1 MNLELIRGI
10 CPIVA
15 APFAA
20 DESVDYDSLR
30 NLVATLAKGGCH
42 ALTLFG
48 IAGEYYKL
56 SEAEQLEM
64 MRVVID
70 ESHRHGVPVIVSDTR
85 HSTANAI
92 EFAKEIQAAGADCM
106 MILPPFFLKPGA
118 DLIYQHAL
126 AVAKSVPDLPIMMQY
141 APEQTGVAIA
151 PNVFAKLT
159 KEAPN
164 VIYYKIECK
173 PAGKYISSLLELLG
187 DRVRVFAGNAG
198 YQMLETFDRG
208 AVGAMP
214 GCSMFDL
221 YLDIYD
227 KYFKGDRAG
236 AIEAHNFIL
245 PILNHIRQN
254 VEEIIYFEKKILA
267 RRGIIA
273 TDVCRRPAFSIDDE
287 FERLFEEYYALT
299 APRFKNV

>member
-1 MNLELIRGI
+1 VDLDLIKGI

-30 NLVATLAKGGCH
+30 NLVATLATGGCH

-48 IAGEYYKL
+48 IAGEYHKL
-56 SEAEQLEM
+56 DEAEQREM
-64 MRVVID
+64 MHVTID
-70 ESHRHGVPVIVSDTR
+70 EAHRHNVPVIVSNAR
-85 HSTANAI
+85 HSTANAVA
-92 EFAKEIQAAGADCM
+92 FAKEIRAAGADCM
-106 MILPPFFLKPGA
+106 MFLPPFFLKPGA
-118 DLIYQHAL
+118 DLICQHAL
-126 AVAKSVPDLPIMMQY
+126 AVAKAVPNLPVMMQY

-151 PNVFAKLT
+151 PDVFARLAGD
-159 KEAPN
+159 APN

-173 PAGKYISSLLELLG
+173 PAGKYITNLIAMLG
-187 DRVRVFAGNAG
+187 DKIRVFAGNAG

-227 KYFKGDRAG
+227 KYFAGDRAG

-245 PILNHIRQN
+245 PMLNHIRQN
-254 VEEIIYFEKKILA
+254 VEEIIYFEKKILK

-273 TDVCRRPAFSIDDE
+273 TDVCRRPAFSTDDE
-287 FERLFEEYYALT
+287 FERLFEEYWALT
-299 APRFKNV
+299 SPRFRNG

>member
-1 MNLELIRGI
+1 MNLDLIRGI

-56 SEAEQLEM
+56 SEAEQREM

-92 EFAKEIQAAGADCM
+92 EFAKEIQTAGTDCM
-106 MILPPFFLKPGA
+106 MILPSFFLKPGA

-126 AVAKSVPDLPIMMQY
+126 AVAQSVPDLPVMMQY

-254 VEEIIYFEKKILA
+254 VEEIIYFEKKIL
-267 RRGIIA
+267 RKRGIIA
-273 TDVCRRPAFSIDDE
+273 TDVCRRPAFSADDE

>member
-1 MNLELIRGI
+1 MNIDLIKGI

-15 APFAA
+15 APFAK
-20 DESVDYDSLR
+20 DGSVDYDSLR
-30 NLVATLAKGGCH
+30 NLVKTLAEGGCH

-56 SEAEQLEM
+56 NEREQAEM
-64 MRVVID
+64 MRVTID
-70 ESHRHGVPVIVSDTR
+70 EAHKHNCPVIVSDTR
-85 HSTANAI
+85 HSTENAV
-92 EFAKEIQAAGADCM
+92 EFAKEIEKAGADCM
-106 MILPPFFLKPGA
+106 MVLPPFFLKPGA
-118 DLIYQHAL
+118 DAIFAHAREVAT
-126 AVAKSVPDLPIMMQY
+126 AVPSLPVMMQY
-141 APEQTGVAIA
+141 APEQTGVSIA
-151 PNVFAKLT
+151 PPVFAKLSE
-159 KEAPN
+159 EAPN

-173 PAGKYISSLLELLG
+173 PAGGYISKLIGMLG
-187 DRVRVFAGNAG
+187 DRIRVFAGNAG

-214 GCSMFDL
+214 GCSMYDL

-254 VEEIIYFEKKILA
+254 VEEIIAFEKRILFK
-267 RRGIIA
+267 RGIIA
-273 TDVCRRPAFSIDDE
+273 TDVCRRPTFEMDEE
-287 FERLFEEYYALT
+287 FERLFEEYYAV
-299 APRFKNV
+299 ASGRFRA

>member
-1 MNLELIRGI
+1 MNIDLIKGI

-15 APFAA
+15 APFAK
-20 DESVDYDSLR
+20 DGSVDYDSLR
-30 NLVATLAKGGCH
+30 NLVKTLAEGGCH

-56 SEAEQLEM
+56 NEREHAEM
-64 MRVVID
+64 MRVTID
-70 ESHRHGVPVIVSDTR
+70 EAHKHNCPVIVSDTR
-85 HSTANAI
+85 HSTENAV
-92 EFAKEIQAAGADCM
+92 EFAKEIEKAGADCM
-106 MILPPFFLKPGA
+106 MVLPPFFLKPGA
-118 DLIYQHAL
+118 DAIFAHAREVAT
-126 AVAKSVPDLPIMMQY
+126 AVPSLPVMMQY
-141 APEQTGVAIA
+141 APEQTGVSIA
-151 PNVFAKLT
+151 PPVFAKLSE
-159 KEAPN
+159 EAPN

-173 PAGKYISSLLELLG
+173 PAGGYISKLIGMLG
-187 DRVRVFAGNAG
+187 DRIRVFAGNAG

-214 GCSMFDL
+214 GCSMYDL

-254 VEEIIYFEKKILA
+254 VEEIIAFEKRILFK
-267 RRGIIA
+267 RGIIA
-273 TDVCRRPAFSIDDE
+273 TDVCRRPTFAMDEE
-287 FERLFEEYYALT
+287 FERLFEEYYAV
-299 APRFKNV
+299 ASGRFRA

>member
-1 MNLELIRGI
+1 MNIDLIKGI

-15 APFAA
+15 APFAK
-20 DESVDYDSLR
+20 DGSVDYDSLR
-30 NLVATLAKGGCH
+30 NLVKTLAGGGCH

-56 SEAEQLEM
+56 NEREQAEM
-64 MRVVID
+64 MRVTID
-70 ESHRHGVPVIVSDTR
+70 EAHKHNCPVIVSDTR
-85 HSTANAI
+85 HSTENAV
-92 EFAKEIQAAGADCM
+92 EFAKEIEKAGADCM
-106 MILPPFFLKPGA
+106 MVLPPFFLKPGA
-118 DLIYQHAL
+118 DAIFSHARE
-126 AVAKSVPDLPIMMQY
+126 VAKVVPSLPVMMQY

-151 PNVFAKLT
+151 PSVFAKLSE
-159 KEAPN
+159 EAPN

-173 PAGKYISSLLELLG
+173 PAGGYISKLIGMLG
-187 DRVRVFAGNAG
+187 DRIRVFAGNAG

-214 GCSMFDL
+214 GCSMYDL

-254 VEEIIYFEKKILA
+254 VEEIIAFEKRILFK
-267 RRGIIA
+267 RGIIA
-273 TDVCRRPAFSIDDE
+273 TDVCRRPTFAMDEE
-287 FERLFEEYYALT
+287 FERLFEEYYAV
-299 APRFKNV
+299 ASGRFRA

>member
-1 MNLELIRGI
+1 MNIDLIKGI

-15 APFAA
+15 APFAK
-20 DESVDYDSLR
+20 DGSVDYDSLR
-30 NLVATLAKGGCH
+30 NLVRTLAEGGCH

-56 SEAEQLEM
+56 NEREQAEM
-64 MRVVID
+64 MRVTID
-70 ESHRHGVPVIVSDTR
+70 EAHKHNCPVIVSDTR
-85 HSTANAI
+85 HSTENAV
-92 EFAKEIQAAGADCM
+92 EFAKEIEKAGADCM
-106 MILPPFFLKPGA
+106 MVLPPFFLKPGA
-118 DLIYQHAL
+118 DAIFAHACE
-126 AVAKSVPDLPIMMQY
+126 VAKAVPALPVMMQY

-151 PNVFAKLT
+151 PPVFAKLSE
-159 KEAPN
+159 EAPN

-173 PAGKYISSLLELLG
+173 PAGGYISKLIGMLG
-187 DRVRVFAGNAG
+187 DRIRVFAGNAG

-214 GCSMFDL
+214 GCSMYDL

-254 VEEIIYFEKKILA
+254 VEEIIAFEKRILFK
-267 RRGIIA
+267 RGIIA
-273 TDVCRRPAFSIDDE
+273 TDVCRRPTFAMDEE
-287 FERLFEEYYALT
+287 FERLFEEYYAV
-299 APRFKNV
+299 ASGRFRA

>member
-1 MNLELIRGI
+1 MNIDLIKGI

-15 APFAA
+15 APFAK
-20 DESVDYDSLR
+20 DGSVDYDSLR
-30 NLVATLAKGGCH
+30 NLVKTLAEGGCH

-56 SEAEQLEM
+56 NEREQAEM
-64 MRVVID
+64 MRVTID
-70 ESHRHGVPVIVSDTR
+70 EAHRHDCLVIVSDTR
-85 HSTANAI
+85 HSTENAV
-92 EFAKEIQAAGADCM
+92 EFAKEIEKAGADCM
-106 MILPPFFLKPGA
+106 MVLPPFFLKPGA
-118 DLIYQHAL
+118 DAIFAHARE
-126 AVAKSVPDLPIMMQY
+126 VAKAVPSLPVMMQY

-151 PNVFAKLT
+151 PSVFAKLSE
-159 KEAPN
+159 EAPN

-173 PAGKYISSLLELLG
+173 PAGGYISKLIGMLG
-187 DRVRVFAGNAG
+187 DSVRVFAGNAG

-214 GCSMFDL
+214 GCSMYDL

-227 KYFKGDRAG
+227 KYFGGDRAG

-254 VEEIIYFEKKILA
+254 VEEIIAFEKRILFK
-267 RRGIIA
+267 RGIIA
-273 TDVCRRPAFSIDDE
+273 TDVCRRPTFAMDEE
-287 FERLFEEYYALT
+287 FERLFEEYYAV
-299 APRFKNV
+299 ASGRFRA